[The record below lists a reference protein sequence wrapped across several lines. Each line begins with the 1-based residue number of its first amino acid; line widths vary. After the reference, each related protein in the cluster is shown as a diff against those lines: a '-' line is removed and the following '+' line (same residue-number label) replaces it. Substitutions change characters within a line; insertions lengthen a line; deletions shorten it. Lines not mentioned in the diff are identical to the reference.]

1 MIDLTNVTMENKQA
15 LTQALAELQAGSG
28 GGGGTAS
35 VDYKEYVAY
44 VTQSTSAPTAV
55 VAKNELGVT
64 VTFSKNSTGDFTIT
78 ATGAFPTYQKVV
90 PMFNPQHGSPIFW
103 NVFWND
109 ANSLG
114 VNTWN
119 SSGTLS
125 DSIFVGNLVIRVYN

>member
-1 MIDLTNVTMENKQA
+1 MIDLTNVTMENKLA
-15 LTQALAELQAGSG
+15 LTEVLNQIQSSG
-28 GGGGTAS
+28 GGGGSTAS

-44 VTQSTSAPTAV
+44 ITQSASAPTAL

-90 PMFNPQHGSPIFW
+90 PQFNPQSGSPIFW
-103 NVFWND
+103 NVYWND

-119 SSGTLS
+119 SSGTLA
-125 DSIFVGNLVIRVYN
+125 DSILVGNLVIRVYN